1 MLAIGYLQGRGER
14 SGTLSVLERTHKVVV
29 FGGGSFGTAVG
40 TALARQKSDLA
51 VSLLLRDPY
60 VCKSINDTH
69 RNLRY
74 LAVSTDRRH
83 TWRAACIETPDRMHR
98 VVTIY

>member
-1 MLAIGYLQGRGER
+1 MLSVGHLQGRGVR

-83 TWRAACIETPDRMHR
+83 SWRAACTESPHSMHR
-98 VVTIY
+98 VVTVY